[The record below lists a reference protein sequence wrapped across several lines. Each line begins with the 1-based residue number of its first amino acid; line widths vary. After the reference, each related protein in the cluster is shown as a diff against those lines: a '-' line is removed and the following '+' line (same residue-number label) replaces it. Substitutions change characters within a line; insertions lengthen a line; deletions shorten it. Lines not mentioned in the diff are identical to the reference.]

1 MYKTLFLIIS
11 ILIFLLINNKEYF
24 INKKKV
30 AICFRGKCSDSSIDS
45 KTNNKKFYIDY
56 KKNFKKIKENLINC
70 NPDYEFD
77 IYLHGWIDNDNKKND
92 IIKSF
97 QPKKYVLEKQKD
109 FSKNY
114 EKYDNYKSLLKK
126 TYKYLSETDPDVNF
140 DDINFRNCFQN
151 KFSYAYSISKVSELL
166 SNSKQKYDLAISL
179 RYDVDILEP
188 IILKKINSDNFYVNK
203 EVLHNYL
210 HIGDFIFVSNMDN
223 IIKLKNFYKYLSNN
237 VYNFSDY
244 DDWVNEQYKRLKKD
258 FNKKTYDFVK
268 LKGGYYSN
276 QMIISSFVSKKI
288 NKYNC
293 IIPSIKANIKK
304 DN

>member
-1 MYKTLFLIIS
+1 MIIFIFLFLI
-11 ILIFLLINNKEYF
+11 KKKQYF
-24 INKKKV
+24 TNINKKKV
-30 AICFRGKCSDSSIDS
+30 ALCFRGKCSDSSIDS

-77 IYLHGWIDNDNKKND
+77 IYLHGWIDNDNKKNG

-97 QPKKYVLEKQKD
+97 QPKKYILEKQKN

-114 EKYDNYKSLLKK
+114 EKYNNYKGLLKK

-166 SNSKQKYDLAISL
+166 SNSKKKYDLAISL

-188 IILKKINSDNFYVNK
+188 IILEKINSDNFYINK
-203 EVLHNYL
+203 AILHNYL

-244 DDWVNEQYKRLKKD
+244 DNWVNKQYKRLKKD
-258 FNKKTYDFVK
+258 FNKKTYDFQISR
-268 LKGGYYSN
+268 GFYTN
-276 QMIISSFVSKKI
+276 QMILSSFIQKFINYKNIKPFFKSKI
-288 NKYNC
+288 NKL
-293 IIPSIKANIKK
+293 
-304 DN
+304 